1 MGRIEKLFQAVR
13 ATLRVLEQ
21 KLFDHPFLRKV
32 EGKQYSKKQMALL
45 PKEEFYIVLS
55 DLLSAKHLA
64 ERFKELSTI
73 TFFDTLV
80 ENEEFAKLNIAV
92 LAEALG
98 CSRTQLMEHE
108 PDPYC
113 QMYPSYFARLS
124 LHGSEAE
131 IMAAFSSNFSVWWS
145 ACKRVA
151 VALVNLYEVPE
162 EATAFLNPFNEVPP
176 PDTPFDD
183 LTVDA
188 IERGLKEGVTE
199 NQIIRAA
206 RLIQYYELSF
216 WDALERNADLL

>member
-1 MGRIEKLFQAVR
+1 MWQIENLFQATRV
-13 ATLRVLEQ
+13 TLRALEQ
-21 KLFDHPFLRKV
+21 KLFDHPFLKKV
-32 EGKQYSKKQMALL
+32 ERKKYSKKQMALL

-55 DLLSAKHLA
+55 DLLSAKHLV
-64 ERFKELSTI
+64 ERFKEMPTLS
-73 TFFDTLV
+73 FFKTLV
-80 ENEEFAKLNIAV
+80 ENEEFAQHNIAA

-113 QMYPSYFARLS
+113 QVYPSYFARLS

-176 PDTPFDD
+176 PETPFDE

-188 IERGLKEGVTE
+188 IERGLMQGVTE
-199 NQIIRAA
+199 NQIVRSA
-206 RLIQYYELSF
+206 RLIQHYELAF